1 VNWILEDAPRMARTM
16 RRLDAADTEDSWKR
30 IRQVLIRALISFPEA
45 QCAVT
50 RALEEE
56 FAIRR

>member
-1 VNWILEDAPRMARTM
+1 MARTM